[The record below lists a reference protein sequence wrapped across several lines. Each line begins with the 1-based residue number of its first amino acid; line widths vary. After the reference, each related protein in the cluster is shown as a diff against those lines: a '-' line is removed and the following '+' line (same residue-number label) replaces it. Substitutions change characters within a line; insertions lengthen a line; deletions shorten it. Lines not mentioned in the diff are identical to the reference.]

1 MAEID
6 SLGINL
12 ERYFKLSFIIIDVVY
27 LDANLRIMLNYV
39 QWINNKSTG
48 KMPNK

>member
-12 ERYFKLSFIIIDVVY
+12 ECYFKLSFIIIDVVY
-27 LDANLRIMLNYV
+27 LDANLRIMLN
-39 QWINNKSTG
+39 WINNKSTG

>member
-1 MAEID
+1 MD

-27 LDANLRIMLNYV
+27 LDANLRIMLNYL
-39 QWINNKSTG
+39 QWINNKGIG
-48 KMPNK
+48 KMSNK